1 MAGATFMITE
11 LNTLGGAP
19 PPGGYQKFEWDEAH
33 RSIPEK
39 PWSAGV
45 HQRTKRTDYPGADDP
60 TEQVLGPNFTPFTLR
75 GSWDDRYNSYGVS
88 DEIIRTGTPGEIREL
103 SGGYAVQER
112 DRFKEMV
119 RRGNLARISFEQET
133 FVGIITDF
141 DWDYFHRALIGY
153 SFTVSP
159 HHQQPGGYFALKRSP
174 RSVLNVQQLRSEVGA
189 ELDEALTVHA
199 RAPEHSL
206 VGTIFLDAEAI
217 VGDWTA
223 ALTEI
228 DTAIEQRQL
237 TPELEPTASLLRLAQ
252 QFYTMGT
259 IGVDVLDLLHATD
272 ADEALNYESGGRTIL
287 YDYWARGLMYHARRM
302 VVVGRRAAAEL
313 QQRAEP
319 NALGLYTPQAG
330 EHLYKIST
338 SFYGTADHWR
348 AIAKR
353 NGLDSYTLTGEEL
366 LIIPEVNE
374 R

>member
-1 MAGATFMITE
+1 MPGATFTIEE
-11 LNTLGGAP
+11 LNLLGGAT

-33 RSIPEK
+33 RNLPLK

-60 TEQVLGPNFTPFTLR
+60 TEQILGPNFKPFTLR
-75 GSWDDRYNSYGVS
+75 GAFDNRYNAPTFT
-88 DEIIRTGTPGEIREL
+88 DRTLGEIAIALRTMV
-103 SGGYAVQER
+103 GYAVFER
-112 DRFKEMV
+112 NRLKEVV
-119 RRGNLARISFEQET
+119 RRGNLVRISFEQEI
-133 FVGIITDF
+133 FVGIITDL
-141 DWDYFHRALIGY
+141 DWDYHHKGLIGY

-159 HHQQPGGYFALKRSP
+159 HHQQPGGFFALKRSP
-174 RSVLNVQQLRSEVGA
+174 RSVLNVQQLRSEIA
-189 ELDEALTVHA
+189 TELEAALAIHEQ
-199 RAPEHSL
+199 APKYAL
-206 VGTIFLDAEAI
+206 IGTIFLDAEAI
-217 VGDWTA
+217 LDQWTTQLA
-223 ALTEI
+223 AI

-237 TPELEPTASLLRLAQ
+237 TPELEPTASLLRLAS

-259 IGVDVLDLLHATD
+259 IGVQILDLLSATD
-272 ADEALNYESGGRTIL
+272 ADEALSYQSGENTIR
-287 YDYWARGLMYHARRM
+287 YNFWARGLMYQARTM

-319 NALGLYTPQAG
+319 NSIALYTPQYN

-338 SFYGTADHWR
+338 RFYGTADHWR

-353 NGLDSYTLTGEEL
+353 NGLDSYTLTGDEL